1 MDGMMRTALTFNGE
15 KIVIAIISFVVIIG
29 NIIGKKEKLMYVTL
43 IAWLWVIMSFTYGIA
58 DESVYISRYNNPDL
72 WIGKTELAYSALI
85 SICNKVGFTFQQFKM
100 VVSALEL
107 WLIASTVWKYAK
119 YPNIILV
126 LYSLYPFALNVAQM
140 RNALATAIMIYACR
154 YLVFDN
160 DAGKR
165 MTLSDVKY
173 CCYII
178 LATLVHSTSIVWL
191 VLLVAKKSDIKFTFI
206 FTLFAN
212 FVIAFVLSPS
222 TIARVAN
229 IFGAGSRIG
238 AYLTNEYQQSSYRH
252 YGIALI
258 QVILTAL
265 FMTGICIYII
275 RHKKV
280 FVDID
285 KIDLLLKM
293 NVVILCIF
301 SIILKYTG
309 EAYRLQE
316 GLMLVNYML
325 ITNSFDPSRFKMR
338 KLSVRT
344 ARVLGA
350 MTVFLAVIIYITIL
364 LYLVPTI
371 LNPILNNN
379 YLIDYIFS

>member
-1 MDGMMRTALTFNGE
+1 MIA
-15 KIVIAIISFVVIIG
+15 VISLVVIIG

-58 DESVYISRYNNPDL
+58 DESVYMSRYNNPDL
-72 WIGKTELAYSALI
+72 WIGKTELVYSALI

-173 CCYII
+173 CCCII
-178 LATLVHSTSIVWL
+178 LATLVHSTSIIWL
-191 VLLVAKKSDIKFTFI
+191 VLLVAKKSDIKFTFK
-206 FTLFAN
+206 FTLLSN

-222 TIARVAN
+222 TIARVVN
-229 IFGAGSRIG
+229 IFGAGNRIG
-238 AYLTNEYQQSSYRH
+238 TYLTNEYQQSSYRH

-265 FMTGICIYII
+265 FMIGICIYII

-280 FVDID
+280 FVDVD

-293 NVVILCIF
+293 NIVILCIF
-301 SIILKYTG
+301 SLILKYTG

-325 ITNSFDPSRFKMR
+325 IVNSFDPSRFKMR
-338 KLSVRT
+338 MLSVRT
-344 ARVLGA
+344 AKVLGV
-350 MTVFLAVIIYITIL
+350 MTVFLTVIIYITIF